1 MSVEKVREYFRQ
13 HGLADRIMEFGR
25 SSATVELAAAVL
37 ECEPGRIAKTLSFVL
52 KTRVLLIVA
61 AGNARIDNAK
71 YKARFGAKAKMLLR
85 EETEAFTGHPAGG
98 ICPFAVNPG
107 VEIYLDR
114 SLQKYDRV
122 FPACG
127 SADSAI
133 GLSIAELERYSGG
146 VWVDVC
152 KNGES

>member
-1 MSVEKVREYFRQ
+1 M
-13 HGLADRIMEFGR
+13 
-25 SSATVELAAAVL
+25 
-37 ECEPGRIAKTLSFVL
+37 
-52 KTRVLLIVA
+52 A
-61 AGNARIDNAK
+61 AGDARIDNAK
-71 YKARFGAKAKMLLR
+71 YKARFGAKVKMLLR

-98 ICPFAVNPG
+98 VCPFAVNPG

-114 SLQKYDRV
+114 SLQKYDCV

>member
-1 MSVEKVREYFRQ
+1 MIFNQFERLLARRYLRAKRKEGFISVITGF
-13 HGLADRIMEFGR
+13 
-25 SSATVELAAAVL
+25 
-37 ECEPGRIAKTLSFVL
+37 
-52 KTRVLLIVA
+52 
-61 AGNARIDNAK
+61 
-71 YKARFGAKAKMLLR
+71 
-85 EETEAFTGHPAGG
+85 AFTGHPAGG
-98 ICPFAVNPG
+98 VCPFAVNPG

-114 SLQKYDRV
+114 SLQKYDCV

>member
-37 ECEPGRIAKTLSFVL
+37 GCEPGRIAKTLSFAL
-52 KTRVLLIVA
+52 
-61 AGNARIDNAK
+61 
-71 YKARFGAKAKMLLR
+71 KMLLR

-98 ICPFAVNPG
+98 VCPFAVNPG

-114 SLQKYDRV
+114 SLQKYDCV

>member
-37 ECEPGRIAKTLSFVL
+37 GCEPGRIAKTLSFAL
-52 KTRVLLIVA
+52 KTRVLLIV
-61 AGNARIDNAK
+61 GRGDARIDNAK
-71 YKARFGAKAKMLLR
+71 YKPASAQKAKMLLR

-98 ICPFAVNPG
+98 VCPFAVNPG

-114 SLQKYDRV
+114 SLQKYDCV